1 MLDRMHVKGPKLLGS
16 RAFSS
21 MVARLADLCNGE
33 RVVVF
38 LFVSCILFSTPSS
51 LALEAA
57 ALLILSFAALVVEI
71 STEGS
76 RALFQ
81 FKTRPGAS
89 SGMLLGSV
97 TMPAA
102 MLSRLILVSR
112 AISQHHVGS
121 EDFSYM
127 GMLYWAVS
135 ACSFGV
141 LILCSMLQ
149 NLPGDTSSRLGGVP
163 ASTCSLFCTIFYMC
177 SCYLSLTAKSYAAWH
192 ATMNLVWYLC
202 HGIATV
208 ALIRHILHKFPYCA
222 SIGEALL
229 VTSGLVLYAGDMLA
243 LSLSKILSSLLFME
257 HAFVEYGTKS
267 EIHMVL
273 QGMLLGILLF
283 PSFYKSVLY
292 VGCLLTSSNK
302 SGAQLGRGWAYV
314 GISRSMVF
322 YFSLI
327 AMLILIVPAWM
338 MFAEDFHIHPLQWV
352 VIFVFTEPL
361 KRTTL
366 CIYWISVICAS
377 VFRFYN
383 ISKQS
388 KIERILLRK
397 YYHLVAVLVF
407 VPAIFFEPTFLDLAF
422 GAALA
427 VFLIMEMIRVWEIW
441 PLGHIVRK
449 FMNAFTDH
457 RDSEIL
463 VISHFSLLLGC
474 ALPKWM
480 SSGYNDR
487 PLVPFAGILS
497 LGIGDTMASMVGHK
511 YGVLRWSKT
520 GKKTIE
526 GTVAGIASV
535 LVACFILL
543 HLASAGY
550 ILSQHWVPLLL
561 AVTLSGLLEAYTA
574 QLDNAFI
581 PLVFYSLLCL

>member
-1 MLDRMHVKGPKLLGS
+1 M
-16 RAFSS
+16 A
-21 MVARLADLCNGE
+21 ARLADLCNGE

-38 LFVSCILFSTPSS
+38 LFVSRVLFSTPSP
-51 LALEAA
+51 LAPEAA
-57 ALLILSFAALVVEI
+57 ALLILSFAALLAE
-71 STEGS
+71 SSAEGS
-76 RALFQ
+76 RSLSQ
-81 FKTRPGAS
+81 FKLEVKPGAS
-89 SGMLLGSV
+89 SGILLGSI

-102 MLSRLILVSR
+102 MLSRLILLSR

-121 EDFSYM
+121 EDFAYVS
-127 GMLYWAVS
+127 MLYWAVS
-135 ACSFGV
+135 SCSFGV

-149 NLPGDTSSRLGGVP
+149 NPRGDTSSRLGGVP
-163 ASTCSLFCTIFYMC
+163 ASMYSLFCTIFYMC
-177 SCYLSLTAKSYAAWH
+177 SCYFLACNNEL
-192 ATMNLVWYLC
+192 LWYLC
-202 HGIATV
+202 HGMATV
-208 ALIRHILHKFPYCA
+208 ALIWHILHKFPYCA

-243 LSLSKILSSLLFME
+243 LSLSKILSYLLFTE
-257 HAFVEYGTKS
+257 HAIVEYGTKS

-273 QGMLLGILLF
+273 QGMLLGLLLL

-292 VGCLLTSSNK
+292 IGCLLTTSNK

-314 GISRSMVF
+314 GISRSILF
-322 YFSLI
+322 YFSLL
-327 AMLILIVPAWM
+327 AMLILSVPAWM
-338 MFAEDFHIHPLQWV
+338 MFAEGFHIHPLQWV

-388 KIERILLRK
+388 KIERSLLRK
-397 YYHLVAVLVF
+397 YYHLVAVLMF
-407 VPAIFFEPTFLDLAF
+407 VPAILFEPTFLDLAF

-427 VFLIMEMIRVWEIW
+427 VFLILEMIR
-441 PLGHIVRK
+441 
-449 FMNAFTDH
+449 
-457 RDSEIL
+457 S
-463 VISHFSLLLGC
+463 FSLLLGC

-480 SSGYNDR
+480 CSGYNDR

-535 LVACFILL
+535 LVACSILL